1 MSRKSIALPSA
12 ILVGALIAAACR
24 GGNTAGPT
32 TTATSPAT
40 TAAPTTTAAPA
51 TTNSSTT
58 TTTTVVL
65 TSTGPETVSLIVMDY
80 ASQPASAIQVTAD
93 GGEAPEG
100 PDTPLFR
107 RVGVRGVVTY
117 HPLLAPDGHQLTR
130 AEWVTAQGTATITC
144 EDGGTRYDLEFTG
157 LIPDGVYTIWH
168 FPTTEPIT
176 SRLPSGQ
183 IEDPMASGK
192 GLAGGAL
199 GDANGDD
206 NAFTADA
213 EGNAVLNVLAADRDP
228 IPKCTLAGGTFL
240 VVLYHLDN
248 LTWGD
253 GPGPDKTNASHGV
266 FSYPSLE
273 DSGTSEL
280 TVAYLTGT
288 WSGSECVCQLVFDRD
303 GTYRIQQGIGAR
315 PGSAEATTVE
325 QGEFT
330 LVGTVLTFISN
341 DESINCEAG
350 DRLISE
356 VEVLEDGASGTDRIR
371 VVQIE
376 DECLIRGSVGTVTLG
391 RVS

>member
-1 MSRKSIALPSA
+1 MSRKLIALPFT
-12 ILVGALIAAACR
+12 ILVSALIAAAC
-24 GGNTAGPT
+24 GGGDATGPTTTATTATSATLPTTTAGPT
-32 TTATSPAT
+32 TTA
-40 TAAPTTTAAPA
+40 APTT
-51 TTNSSTT
+51 TT

-80 ASQPASAIQVTAD
+80 ASQPDAFAVTAD
-93 GGEAPEG
+93 GGGAPEAA
-100 PDTPLFR
+100 DTPLFR
-107 RVGVRGVVTY
+107 KVADRGVVTY

-144 EDGGTRYDLEFTG
+144 EEGGTRYDLEFSG
-157 LIPDGVYTIWH
+157 LIPNGVYTIWH

-192 GLAGGAL
+192 GLGGGAL

-266 FSYPSLE
+266 FSYPSL
-273 DSGTSEL
+273 DSGNSAL
-280 TVAYLTGT
+280 TAGYLTGT
-288 WSGSECVCQLVFDRD
+288 WSGSECQCRLVFDTD
-303 GTYRIQQGIGAR
+303 GTYRIQQG
-315 PGSAEATTVE
+315 TTVE

-330 LVGTVLTFISN
+330 LEGTVLTFISN
-341 DESINCEAG
+341 NESINCEAG

-356 VEVLEDGASGTDRIR
+356 VEVLEDGASGADRIR
-371 VVQIE
+371 QVQVE
-376 DECLIRGSVGTVTLG
+376 DECLIRGTVKTVTLG